1 MQGGHVGKVDS
12 VNMYEAC
19 LTHARADRALRLVV
33 AKQLERFD
41 LTMME
46 WLLMATVSGS
56 PGKGMTMSAVAQ
68 ALNVTLPQVTAL
80 ANNLV
85 RSKLIKQKIN
95 TRDKRSRYL
104 TATPAG
110 KRLIERV
117 EVVIDDTLRTWLANI
132 PKDQLRD
139 YMNTLEMIAALPPPS
154 S

>member
-1 MQGGHVGKVDS
+1 MESNK

-19 LTHARADRALRLVV
+19 LMHARADRALRLVV
-33 AKQLERFD
+33 SKQLEKFE

-46 WLLMATVSGS
+46 WLLMATVCCSARNEI
-56 PGKGMTMSAVAQ
+56 TMSGVAQ

-95 TRDKRSRYL
+95 TKDKRSRYL
-104 TATPAG
+104 TATLSG

-117 EVVIDDTLRTWLANI
+117 EVTIDETLRNWLAAI
-132 PKDQLRD
+132 PQDQLMN
-139 YMNTLEMIAALPPPS
+139 YMKTVEMIADLPNVEVD
-154 S
+154 